1 MILWWTHLHCPSRCF
16 FVLSRCANPQHWR
29 IDSQRNAEILQA
41 PHFCA
46 DDSKWNL
53 SLARDYYSMFNLT
66 ERYWNIICNDQLCTS
81 QYVLSAMSKW
91 LTVILNASILPILH
105 CSTVEYSASFGT
117 ITNVFC
123 MSFVCLFLQTQASQR
138 YLLSCLDLYSCK
150 VISEWMSNQ
159 SINHSFISTSW
170 HRSYVTISLVRHYVR
185 QLDILFN
192 LMCAVESL
200 VANQTLNLGKY
211 LHQVRVYSSS
221 VYHKMYYIVILL
233 CVTC

>member
-91 LTVILNASILPILH
+91 LTVILNASILPYTALQYSRVQCILWNH
-105 CSTVEYSASFGT
+105 NKCLLY
-117 ITNVFC
+117 VFC
-123 MSFVCLFLQTQASQR
+123 MFVPSDAGLTEISSF
-138 YLLSCLDLYSCK
+138 LSRFVFVQGY
-150 VISEWMSNQ
+150 
-159 SINHSFISTSW
+159 
-170 HRSYVTISLVRHYVR
+170 
-185 QLDILFN
+185 
-192 LMCAVESL
+192 
-200 VANQTLNLGKY
+200 
-211 LHQVRVYSSS
+211 
-221 VYHKMYYIVILL
+221 
-233 CVTC
+233 